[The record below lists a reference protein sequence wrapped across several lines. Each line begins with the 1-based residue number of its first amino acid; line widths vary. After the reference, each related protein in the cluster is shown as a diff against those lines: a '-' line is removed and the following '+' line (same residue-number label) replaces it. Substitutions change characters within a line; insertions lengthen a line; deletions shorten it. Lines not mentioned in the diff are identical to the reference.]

1 MSRKKSA
8 KERRLTGIEV
18 PAKKGVSG
26 SGKIF
31 TPPNLT
37 KTQAAIW
44 ERLIDS
50 IDTKALLEIDSYT
63 LGRYCY
69 WVDVWYRHAELADGQ
84 EVELFINGQQELRRI
99 NPSFAIVEKAEKWC
113 QQFEKD
119 FGFNLRSRLQMSEVF
134 AEVEEESDIMDQF
147 LL

>member
-1 MSRKKSA
+1 MSISNDIRLNNAALPRHFFSRCFPKRGGLKKDKKMSRKKSA

-18 PAKKGVSG
+18 PVKKGVSG

-63 LGRYCY
+63 LS
-69 WVDVWYRHAELADGQ
+69 A
-84 EVELFINGQQELRRI
+84 
-99 NPSFAIVEKAEKWC
+99 K
-113 QQFEKD
+113 
-119 FGFNLRSRLQMSEVF
+119 
-134 AEVEEESDIMDQF
+134 SD
-147 LL
+147 